1 MENEMKNIFIN
12 RKIEECVIA
21 SIGGVIWKKDGKNLA
36 YFNDV
41 GIWLKFEKNLNSYK
55 LDKKTID
62 RFNGEQIYEA
72 IKNGKIWFDFSD
84 NAFKS
89 KIRNTNLLDEGE
101 ILLNAVKSILTA
113 INEISGTDYS
123 DEALIVSDVD
133 LMPIPTLPPLPNVP
147 F

>member
-1 MENEMKNIFIN
+1 MKNIFIN
-12 RKIEECVIA
+12 RKIEESVIA

>member
-1 MENEMKNIFIN
+1 MKNIFIN
-12 RKIEECVIA
+12 RKIEESVIA

-36 YFNDV
+36 YFNHI

-55 LDKKTID
+55 LDKRTID

-72 IKNGKIWFDFSD
+72 IKNGKLWFDFED

-101 ILLNAVKSILTA
+101 IISMSVKSILTA
-113 INEISGTDYS
+113 IS
-123 DEALIVSDVD
+123 DVAGINYGDEVLSVSDVD
-133 LMPIPTLPPLPNVP
+133 LMPTNVP